1 MSQFLEKKKQKKQSK
16 NLTFRFYEVNSS
28 DTGDAIVSFI
38 SSTNANTEI
47 VLFWVFF
54 GLLGAF
60 FYFYAFYCLSG
71 HAVAKYCAMST
82 NLGQISR
89 KFQGEH
95 PK

>member
-1 MSQFLEKKKQKKQSK
+1 MSQFLEKNQKKESK

-54 GLLGAF
+54 QIVRCF
-60 FYFYAFYCLSG
+60 F
-71 HAVAKYCAMST
+71 
-82 NLGQISR
+82 
-89 KFQGEH
+89 
-95 PK
+95 